1 MMKYFFPTL
10 PLRTLGALIIQIL
23 NFASHHVMMAGLE
36 YSYTPTAT
44 DGQTWSTQ
52 SIVLA
57 VCILTVVLVFGLL
70 SINMTRMKLSRA
82 ALDMIVLRFKK
93 ELANTVAQVAE
104 EKENTRKQRLAK
116 ERLWRML
123 ELINSARPLF
133 RDYALATAIADF
145 EAPEALAPT
154 LNTNAAKDKDR
165 DGNSPGGVNSGQ
177 SPLHV
182 TETKVQGPAGV
193 AAMLP
198 ENLQPKIKPS
208 SALHIFTQLCG
219 PVQLNAPVRDQTAR
233 EVRLEHLVAHPVT
246 LELLKDAMIKD
257 ASVENLL
264 MYLDIRRYKVCP
276 DERLRALYAR
286 EIYDTFIVRNVTDH

>member
-1 MMKYFFPTL
+1 
-10 PLRTLGALIIQIL
+10 
-23 NFASHHVMMAGLE
+23 
-36 YSYTPTAT
+36 
-44 DGQTWSTQ
+44 
-52 SIVLA
+52 
-57 VCILTVVLVFGLL
+57 
-70 SINMTRMKLSRA
+70 MKLSRA

-145 EAPEALAPT
+145 EAPEAMTPSVNPANNGAPA
-154 LNTNAAKDKDR
+154 NAA
-165 DGNSPGGVNSGQ
+165 SV
-177 SPLHV
+177 SPLHMA
-182 TETKVQGPAGV
+182 ETKVQGPAGV

-219 PVQLNAPVRDQTAR
+219 PVQLTAPVRDQTAR

-286 EIYDTFIVRNVTDH
+286 EIYDTFIVCVTLNHSSPFLVLLTRL